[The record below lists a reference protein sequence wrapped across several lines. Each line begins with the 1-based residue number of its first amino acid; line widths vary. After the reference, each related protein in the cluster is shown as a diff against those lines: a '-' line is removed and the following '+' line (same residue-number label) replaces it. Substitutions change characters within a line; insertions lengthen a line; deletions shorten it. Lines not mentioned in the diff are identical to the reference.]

1 MSSSATTSAASAS
14 PENADQNEVTLKE
27 WSASFRK
34 LQLSQVC
41 GHRCDILIMKY
52 LIHNC
57 MYGVLPS
64 FNTLCMSC
72 KGVEII
78 YEACLHRNIETV
90 NGCEMIKVTS
100 EEIAEWVRRLKSIS
114 NNVSSSEEESSEEES
129 SEDEQ
134 WVACDYCGEK
144 NINPE
149 DLCFDKNLA
158 EIGGGYAHDSCMT
171 KEQLE
176 EWEKAAGRSD
186 Y

>member
-14 PENADQNEVTLKE
+14 PENADQNEEVTLKI
-27 WSASFRK
+27 RK
-34 LQLSQVC
+34 LQLSHSQRTVV
-41 GHRCDILIMKY
+41 LQSIMNY
-52 LIHNC
+52 LIHNS
-57 MYGVLPS
+57 MFNEVPIFIVL
-64 FNTLCMSC
+64 LQSC

-78 YEACLHRNIETV
+78 YEACLHRIIEIV

-114 NNVSSSEEESSEEES
+114 NNVSSSEEESSEE
-129 SEDEQ
+129 DEQ

-158 EIGGGYAHDSCMT
+158 DIGGGYAHDACMT
-171 KEQLE
+171 EEQLE

>member
-14 PENADQNEVTLKE
+14 PENADQNEVTLKI
-27 WSASFRK
+27 RK
-34 LQLSQVC
+34 LQLSHQRSVI
-41 GHRCDILIMKY
+41 CDHIVSY
-52 LIHNC
+52 LIHNS
-57 MYGVLPS
+57 MFAVLAS
-64 FNTLCMSC
+64 FMTLRLSC

-114 NNVSSSEEESSEEES
+114 NNVSSTEESSEE
-129 SEDEQ
+129 EDEQ

-158 EIGGGYAHDSCMT
+158 DIGGGYAHDSCMT
-171 KEQLE
+171 EEQLE